1 MGTRARNGLPGGVL
15 AGGDHRCRF
24 GENPGIPRP
33 PRVIL
38 SLLRLFKRKLDLLK
52 ILIFNIKQTYYELLN
67 ANGALFKSNNHQ
79 MLSMDMQIL
88 KE

>member
-1 MGTRARNGLPGGVL
+1 
-15 AGGDHRCRF
+15 
-24 GENPGIPRP
+24 
-33 PRVIL
+33 
-38 SLLRLFKRKLDLLK
+38 LRLFKRKLDLLK

>member
-1 MGTRARNGLPGGVL
+1 MGARARNGLPGGL
-15 AGGDHRCRF
+15 LGSGDHCSRL
-24 GENPGIPRP
+24 ELRP
-33 PRVIL
+33 EFFW
-38 SLLRLFKRKLDLLK
+38 LLRPFLALMRLFNRKLDLLK

>member
-1 MGTRARNGLPGGVL
+1 MPAEELRPEYFCHLGSFL
-15 AGGDHRCRF
+15 A
-24 GENPGIPRP
+24 
-33 PRVIL
+33 
-38 SLLRLFKRKLDLLK
+38 LLRLFKRKLDLLK